1 MKTRD
6 IDFGERR
13 SANLQPEEEL
23 KTEEERALREHMT
36 GFRFSMKTPSVL
48 QNGDKEASL
57 TLSAKHDSIVRCF
70 KTSNKHRNVL

>member
-36 GFRFSMKTPSVL
+36 GFRFFHEKLLLFYSSL
-48 QNGDKEASL
+48 QL
-57 TLSAKHDSIVRCF
+57 LRH
-70 KTSNKHRNVL
+70 NKIT